1 MTSTHETSA
10 SILQLPNWTDPVS
23 ERDLITR
30 RREIHRVPETGWSEF
45 VATARAAKI
54 LSDLGFKV
62 RVGREFLN
70 PADVRGLNKSD
81 VVKAEKIAIE
91 SGVSA
96 TLLARMGGLT
106 GCIATFETGRPGK
119 NIAIRAELDAIK
131 MTEPE
136 SPDHMP
142 YKEGFA
148 SIEPGVMHA
157 CGHDGHQA
165 VLLELGRFVLANK
178 DRLSGRITLIF
189 EPGEEGSRGA
199 YPIVKSGVLDDVDIL
214 FCAHIA
220 PELPAGVV
228 VPAPEKF
235 LCTTKIDFH
244 FDGRPS
250 HAGLQPQVGN
260 NALLAA
266 ANASMMLM
274 ALPRHSDGMTR
285 VNVGTLHAGEGR
297 NVVAAHADM
306 EVEVRGEN
314 ETINRELTDAAL
326 MRAEGASAA
335 FGCTCR
341 HTIMGEA
348 VDFVPDE
355 GIVQMITVCARH
367 ARYAEKIVPSVPLN
381 ASDDA
386 TLMIRRVQSRG
397 GKAGYFLVGAAL
409 SHAAHHTHAS
419 EEAALD
425 WQEKY
430 LVTMYGILVNLLVGL
445 SGNW

>member
-1 MTSTHETSA
+1 MTSSSDKPA
-10 SILQLPNWTDPVS
+10 SFLRLPNWVDPVS
-23 ERDLITR
+23 EEDLIAR
-30 RREIHRVPETGWSEF
+30 RREIHRLPETGWVEF
-45 VATARAAKI
+45 VTTARAAKI
-54 LSDLGFKV
+54 LTDLGFEVK
-62 RVGREFLN
+62 VGREFIDI
-70 PADVRGLNKSD
+70 AHVRGRNKAE

-96 TLLARMGGLT
+96 TMLARMGGLT
-106 GCIATFETGRPGK
+106 GCIATFDTGRPGK
-119 NIAIRAELDAIK
+119 NIAIRAELDGIK

-136 SPDHMP
+136 TPEHLP
-142 YKEGFA
+142 FREGFP
-148 SIEPGVMHA
+148 SVEPGVMHA

-165 VLLELGRFVLANK
+165 VLLELGRFVLNNK
-178 DRLSGRITLIF
+178 DRLSGRITFIF

-199 YPIVKSGVLDDVDIL
+199 YPIVQSGVLDDVDIL
-214 FCAHIA
+214 FCAHIS
-220 PELPAGVV
+220 PELEAGVV

-244 FDGRPS
+244 FDGKPS

-306 EVEVRGEN
+306 EVEVRGESD
-314 ETINRELTDAAL
+314 TINRDLKEAAIR
-326 MRAEGASAA
+326 RAEGAAA
-335 FGCTCR
+335 SFGCTCR

-348 VDFVPDE
+348 VDFVPDD

-367 ARYAEKIVPSVPLN
+367 ARYAEKIVPTMPLN
-381 ASDDA
+381 SSDDA
-386 TLMIRRVQSRG
+386 TLMIRKVQSRG

-409 SHAAHHTHAS
+409 PQTKKGAG

-430 LVTMYGILVNLLVGL
+430 LLTMYGIYTNLLVGL